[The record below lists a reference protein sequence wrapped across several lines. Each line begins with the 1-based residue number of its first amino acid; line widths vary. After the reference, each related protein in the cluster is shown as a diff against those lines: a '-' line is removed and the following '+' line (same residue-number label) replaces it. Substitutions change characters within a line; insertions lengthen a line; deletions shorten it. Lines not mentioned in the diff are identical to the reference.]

1 MTRIFRSR
9 LLGFVSVLALLP
21 ALGMMDGTEQAIA
34 ADTGGQGDTASC
46 AALAGASLGSGMT
59 VSSADYNAS
68 GATFGRTKVSL
79 PFCRVVGVATPT
91 PDSHISFEVW
101 LPPASSWNGKYQQ
114 EGSGGS
120 SGSIGQ
126 GSMVEPLEAGYATL
140 ATDNGH
146 VTDANAPNGGS
157 DNSWAL
163 GHPQKMVDFA
173 WRAVHVSSIAAK
185 AVIEKF
191 YGRHAAESYF
201 VGCSTG
207 GRQALME
214 ATRFPEDFDGI
225 IAGAPAWRWT
235 YQMTGAIWN
244 TLPSLKDASALT
256 NESAAILN
264 KAAIKACDRLDGV
277 EDGVISDPRRCDFD
291 PKTLVCKAGDTGG
304 ECLTAVQ
311 ADAAEKIYDGAH
323 RSDGTRIF
331 PGYAR
336 GSEEPWARVWAGKY
350 PGGSSWDFWR
360 YAVSQDAG
368 TSLTSFDFDKDTDKM
383 LNSKLLGSTLSD
395 NYNAKPDLTGFE
407 KRGGKL
413 IQYHGWADNMVSSFV
428 SVEFYNQ
435 VVAKTGK
442 ARADGFYRLFMA
454 PGVNHCGGGPGAF
467 NFGGAQPAVSHDP
480 QHDVVAALDTWVMQ
494 KKAPEFLIGTHLDQS
509 KKADRTRPICPY
521 PLEAKYKGAGDI
533 NEAGNFEC
541 KDPGKLPSG
550 AM

>member
-1 MTRIFRSR
+1 MIRVSRSR
-9 LLGFVSVLALLP
+9 LLCFVSVFALLP
-21 ALGMMDGTEQAIA
+21 VLGIINSGGEAIA
-34 ADTGGQGDTASC
+34 ADTSSQGDAASC
-46 AALAGASLGSGMT
+46 AALAGKSPGPGMS
-59 VSSADYNAS
+59 VSTADYNAN

-91 PDSHISFEVW
+91 ADSHIGFEIW

-146 VTDANAPNGGS
+146 VTPADAPNGGS

-163 GHPQKMVDFA
+163 GHPEKMVDFA
-173 WRAVHVSSIAAK
+173 WRAVHVSSVAAK
-185 AVIEKF
+185 DVIEKF
-191 YGRHAAESYF
+191 YGRKAAEAYF

-214 ATRFPEDFDGI
+214 ATRFPADFDGI
-225 IAGAPAWRWT
+225 VAGAPAWRWT

-244 TLPSLKDASALT
+244 TMPALKDPSALT
-256 NESAAILN
+256 DESAAILN
-264 KAAIKACDRLDGV
+264 RAAIKVCDKLDGV
-277 EDGVISDPRRCDFD
+277 EDGIISDPRRCDFD
-291 PKTLVCKAGDTGG
+291 PKAIQCKAGETGG
-304 ECLTAVQ
+304 CLTPVQ
-311 ADAAEKIYDGAH
+311 VDAAQRIYEGAH
-323 RSDGTRIF
+323 KSDGTRIF
-331 PGYAR
+331 AGYAR
-336 GSEEPWARVWAGKY
+336 GSEAPWARVWAGKY

-360 YAVSQDAG
+360 YAVSQDANIS
-368 TSLTSFDFDKDTDKM
+368 TTSFDFDKDTDKM
-383 LNSKLLGSTLSD
+383 INGKLLGSSMSD

-407 KRGGKL
+407 RRGGKL

-428 SVEFYNQ
+428 SVDFYNQ

-454 PGVNHCGGGPGAF
+454 PGVNHCGGGPGPF
-467 NFGGAQPAVSHDP
+467 NFGGASPAMNHDP
-480 QHDVVAALDTWVMQ
+480 QHDVVAALDTWVTE
-494 KKAPEFLIGTHLDQS
+494 KKAPAFLIGTHLDQN
-509 KKADRTRPICPY
+509 KKPDRTRPICPY

-533 NEAGNFEC
+533 NEAGSFEC
-541 KDPGKLPSG
+541 KDPGKVPIG